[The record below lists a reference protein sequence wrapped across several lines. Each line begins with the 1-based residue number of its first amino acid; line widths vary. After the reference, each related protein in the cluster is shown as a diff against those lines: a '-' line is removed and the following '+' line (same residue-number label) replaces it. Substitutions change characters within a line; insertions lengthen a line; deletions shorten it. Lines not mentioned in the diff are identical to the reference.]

1 MNAYLLVGLGGAA
14 GAMARYGVGRLVP
27 ITGFPI
33 ATLLINIMGSF
44 LMGVLIAVLSRVL
57 VEWSNEVRLLLA
69 VGVLGGFTTFSSFS
83 LDVVTLAQRGE
94 WVAASGYIFLSVF
107 GSVGGLALAL
117 WLARGVA

>member
-94 WVAASGYIFLSVF
+94 WVAASGYVFLSVF